1 MVDLF
6 SYAKVEETLKF
17 KSASVLLVLFTL
29 LTACG
34 VSSPATVPPSATTTT
49 PEILPIIET
58 FTPIPTFTAAPQS
71 TATPIFQLGND
82 GKSVVLDFT
91 ARVCE
96 AKWVNSVD
104 TKAQPCPG
112 DLNNP
117 TSGYVGLLS
126 GSDQGLDAGFA
137 MILNMP
143 ASKNAGGLFGRF
155 PKFQVGPNDE
165 FRAFLACR
173 SNSNCE
179 VEFAL
184 GYYDANGKYQE
195 AFPIQYYRQGIEPP
209 INYVQPLNSLAGQTV
224 EFVLVVRATYQSDP
238 LAAWAL
244 WISPRILR

>member
-1 MVDLF
+1 M
-6 SYAKVEETLKF
+6 KF
-17 KSASVLLVLFTL
+17 KLALVLLVIFTL

-34 VSSPATVPPSATTTT
+34 AVEQSAPLPPVATTVAPPATRQV
-49 PEILPIIET
+49 
-58 FTPIPTFTAAPQS
+58 FTPIPTFTAAPQP
-71 TATPIFQLGND
+71 TAMSVFQLENN
-82 GKSVVLDFT
+82 GKSVVFDFT
-91 ARVCE
+91 SRVCE

-104 TKAQPCPG
+104 TKALPCPG

-143 ASKNAGGLFGRF
+143 ASNNAGGIFGRF

-165 FRAFLACR
+165 FRASLACR
-173 SNSNCE
+173 TNSNCE

-195 AFPIQYYRQGIEPP
+195 AFPIQYYRQGVEPP

-224 EFVLVVRATYQSDP
+224 EFVLVVRAKYLSDP
-238 LAAWAL
+238 MAAWAL
-244 WISPRILR
+244 WISPRILQ